1 MIKKLTENF
10 SIKMLSLVIA
20 FVAWLIVTNIID
32 PMLSGFISVP
42 VIIENEDYIF
52 NQNKTF
58 NILDSRVIR
67 VNYKVKST
75 FQNSIRQNDFRV
87 YVDLKEYDERGL
99 LPVHI
104 ETQNG
109 IENNISNIEP
119 EPSSLRIELSDVSR
133 SEFEVQYELSG
144 NVSEGHGVGS
154 VILSPNIV
162 YVSGGSEAISKI
174 NKVSIDIPI
183 NNREETFS
191 GVADVKILDSEGNEM
206 SHDGYAFSAS
216 EINYSVVVDSS
227 ASVVLNAVIE
237 GNVKEGHSLGGV
249 QIAPN
254 TIVINGPRSIV
265 GNLYTLDLPTINIDG
280 IEMDTE
286 YAFTLSDFLPMG
298 ITSNTNLVIV
308 HIIVNDVIYSS
319 GANEEIGPHLESEQ
333 NMIETIV
340 AVETE
345 TETST
350 ETLET
355 VEMTEAVE
363 TTETVEAIEA
373 TKMTEAVEK
382 TETTETVVVTETEG
396 PITS

>member
-1 MIKKLTENF
+1 MIKKITENF

-52 NQNKTF
+52 NQNKTY

-104 ETQNG
+104 DTQNG

-174 NKVSIDIPI
+174 NKVSINIPI

-191 GVADVKILDSEGNEM
+191 GVADVKIFDSEGNEM

-227 ASVVLNAVIE
+227 ASVVLNAMIE

-249 QIAPN
+249 QIVPD

-265 GNLYTLDLPTINIDG
+265 ESLYTLDLPTINIDG
-280 IEMDTE
+280 LEMNTE

-298 ITSNTNLVIV
+298 ITSNTNLVTV

-319 GANEEIGPHLESEQ
+319 GANKEVGPHLEGEQ
-333 NMIETIV
+333 ETAETITV
-340 AVETE
+340 L
-345 TETST
+345 ETSA
-350 ETLET
+350 
-355 VEMTEAVE
+355 TEAVE
-363 TTETVEAIEA
+363 TSAEAKATETADVTETAA
-373 TKMTEAVEK
+373 T
-382 TETTETVVVTETEG
+382 TETTETAAVETEET
-396 PITS
+396 ITS